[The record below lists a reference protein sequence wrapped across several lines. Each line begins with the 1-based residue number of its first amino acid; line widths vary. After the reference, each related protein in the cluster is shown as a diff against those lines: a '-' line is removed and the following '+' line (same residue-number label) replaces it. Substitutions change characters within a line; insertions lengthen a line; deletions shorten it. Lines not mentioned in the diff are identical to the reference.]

1 MLTGRLAVITGAAS
15 GIGRAT
21 AIRLAHEG
29 ARLVLAD
36 IDETGLGETAE
47 RVRRDGGEACC
58 RVADCADRSQIDAL
72 AEFAESVAPLGIWCN
87 VAGIAA
93 LCPAVS
99 TDQAL
104 YDRVLA
110 LNLGGT
116 FWACA
121 AAARHMI
128 PHGRGAIVNISSNA
142 ADEPIEGLSL
152 YAMSKSAVNMLT
164 RTLAQELGPHG
175 IRVNAVA
182 PGFTATRMT
191 LAGNSDTD
199 ALIARNAAR
208 SPLGLIGTPED
219 IAAAVLYLSSDESRF
234 VTGQILRVNG
244 GVTMP

>member
-1 MLTGRLAVITGAAS
+1 MMLTGRLAVITGAAS

-29 ARLVLAD
+29 ARLILAD

-47 RVRRDGGEACC
+47 LVRRDGGEACC
-58 RVADCADRSQIDAL
+58 RVADCADHKQVDAL

-104 YDRVLA
+104 YDRILA

-121 AAARHMI
+121 ASALMRARTES
-128 PHGRGAIVNISSNA
+128 PAICSARPPISEMRRVRNFSSSSNA
-142 ADEPIEGLSL
+142 ETMWDV
-152 YAMSKSAVNMLT
+152 AM
-164 RTLAQELGPHG
+164 
-175 IRVNAVA
+175 
-182 PGFTATRMT
+182 
-191 LAGNSDTD
+191 
-199 ALIARNAAR
+199 
-208 SPLGLIGTPED
+208 
-219 IAAAVLYLSSDESRF
+219 
-234 VTGQILRVNG
+234 
-244 GVTMP
+244 GVP